1 MPHVVISRFDV
12 RPGAQFA
19 QVGPI
24 RGESMTI
31 VAGNE
36 SLPKGESPIHDTVT
50 KNIKEW
56 TGIDNH
62 R

>member
-1 MPHVVISRFDV
+1 
-12 RPGAQFA
+12 
-19 QVGPI
+19 
-24 RGESMTI
+24 MTI

-36 SLPKGESPIHDTVT
+36 SLPKGDESPIHDTVT

-62 R
+62 RYPVGSDFIIHGKGFEG